1 MKPMRAQEQQG
12 EKPTFGEL
20 IGRLATESGELVRAE
35 IALAKRELSDKVE
48 QSADSGKMFAIGAV
62 LGLATLFS
70 FSAFL
75 IFVLAVFLPTWAAAG
90 LVTLLF
96 GAGAF
101 VAIKTGLSKW
111 RNINLKPE
119 QTLETLEEDKRW
131 IKQLDLD

>member
-1 MKPMRAQEQQG
+1 MRAQEQQG

-35 IALAKRELSDKVE
+35 IALAKREITDKVE

-75 IFVLAVFLPTWAAAG
+75 IFVLAVFLPLWAAAG
-90 LVTLLF
+90 LVTLAF
-96 GAGAF
+96 GIGAF
-101 VAIKTGLSKW
+101 VAVKAGLSKW